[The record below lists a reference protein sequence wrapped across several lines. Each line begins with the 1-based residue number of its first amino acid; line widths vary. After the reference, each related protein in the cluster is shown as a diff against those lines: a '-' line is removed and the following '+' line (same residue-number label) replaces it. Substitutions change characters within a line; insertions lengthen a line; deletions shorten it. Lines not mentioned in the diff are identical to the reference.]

1 RRDTRRAPL
10 RPPPRRRPRRGLRG
24 RRRGRL
30 RPKRGTAW
38 GEARTPHATGQ
49 ERRRSARARPKGP
62 LDEPAQGATGPK
74 QPRGRLAIPGAIG
87 AASGAA
93 LAQVL
98 LVVLLRLP
106 EGGGGDDLG
115 DDGRAEAAG
124 ALVPLLGGPGG
135 RLLLGRMEEDGRTIL
150 RAHVRPLA
158 VRRGRIVAAP
168 EHAQQLLVADALRI
182 VGHLHRL
189 GVPGGVGAD

>member
-1 RRDTRRAPL
+1 L
-10 RPPPRRRPRRGLRG
+10 
-24 RRRGRL
+24 
-30 RPKRGTAW
+30 
-38 GEARTPHATGQ
+38 AT
-49 ERRRSARARPKGP
+49 
-62 LDEPAQGATGPK
+62 
-74 QPRGRLAIPGAIG
+74 PGAIG

-168 EHAQQLLVADALRI
+168 EHPQQLLVADALRI

-189 GVPGGVGAD
+189 GVPGGVGADLFVSGIFHVAADEADARGSDARGAAEGLLHAPETSSGKGRALGGHVYLRRILG